1 MSCLRNLAPQ
11 IAALLLGASASVGSF
26 AQATLKFGE
35 GAGEVTLPAHY
46 AQVEDRDASLV
57 VLSKPEGNVKLYFD
71 LHKLDAAAHMANP
84 GEVMVREQA
93 EKKGKQLKQ
102 HAGKVLF
109 FDPSPPTKV
118 GEEVIFNFHWQVG
131 FGKTMV
137 VMTARVPYAA
147 REAPDVKRFMASD
160 MDAIIASLRR
170 VGG

>member
-71 LHKLDAAAHMANP
+71 LHKLDVDAAAHIANP
-84 GEVMVREQA
+84 GQVSR
-93 EKKGKQLKQ
+93 
-102 HAGKVLF
+102 
-109 FDPSPPTKV
+109 
-118 GEEVIFNFHWQVG
+118 FH
-131 FGKTMV
+131 
-137 VMTARVPYAA
+137 
-147 REAPDVKRFMASD
+147 D
-160 MDAIIASLRR
+160 
-170 VGG
+170 